1 MAVCWYKTNE
11 PLFSCKNFGFP
22 KGNRFIQIVEYK
34 NRVDLITG
42 AGRSH
47 TGTDTD
53 IACSE
58 GSPILAAADVTVTVA
73 NGLDSLGGSYGYY
86 IQIDHGGGL

>member
-1 MAVCWYKTNE
+1 M
-11 PLFSCKNFGFP
+11 
-22 KGNRFIQIVEYK
+22 VEYK

-58 GSPILAAADVTVTVA
+58 GTPILAAADVTVTVA
-73 NGLDSLGGSYGYY
+73 NGLDSLRGSYGYY